1 MPNIVQIE
9 QRKRLAVR
17 NELIRRQNVKRH
29 AEHIARTKLKDDQNR
44 AQRVATW
51 QQELDRLHAASIH
64 GSGLD
69 AIRANRMTAL
79 KEMILKKKHVNE
91 GPGPEAALRGGAQP
105 RH

>member
-1 MPNIVQIE
+1 MANVVQIA
-9 QRKRLAVR
+9 QRKRIAVR
-17 NELIRRQNVKRH
+17 NDLIRRQNVKRH
-29 AEHIARTKLKDDQNR
+29 AENTARTKLKDDQHR

-79 KEMILKKKHVNE
+79 KEMILKKKHVYE
-91 GPGPEAALRGGAQP
+91 GTGP
-105 RH
+105 

>member
-1 MPNIVQIE
+1 MHMPNIMQIE

-29 AEHIARTKLKDDQNR
+29 AENTARTKLKDDQNR

-91 GPGPEAALRGGAQP
+91 GTGP
-105 RH
+105 

>member
-1 MPNIVQIE
+1 MAKVGKIA
-9 QRKRLAVR
+9 QRKRIAVR
-17 NELIRRQNVKRH
+17 NDLIRRQNVKRH
-29 AEHIARTKLKDDQNR
+29 AENTARTKLKDDQHR

-79 KEMILKKKHVNE
+79 KEMIIKRKHE
-91 GPGPEAALRGGAQP
+91 GTGP
-105 RH
+105 

>member
-9 QRKRLAVR
+9 QRKHVAVKHD
-17 NELIRRQNVKRH
+17 LIRRQNVKRH
-29 AEHIARTKLKDDQNR
+29 AQNAARTKLKDDQNR

-79 KEMILKKKHVNE
+79 KEMILKKKHVYE
-91 GPGPEAALRGGAQP
+91 GTGP
-105 RH
+105 

>member
-17 NELIRRQNVKRH
+17 NELIRRQNVKKH
-29 AEHIARTKLKDDQNR
+29 AENIARTKLKDDKNR
-44 AQRVATW
+44 AQHVATW

-79 KEMILKKKHVNE
+79 KEMIIKRKHE
-91 GPGPEAALRGGAQP
+91 GTGP
-105 RH
+105 

>member
-1 MPNIVQIE
+1 MKKVMPNIIQIE

-69 AIRANRMTAL
+69 AVRANRMTAL
-79 KEMILKKKHVNE
+79 KEMILKKKHVYE
-91 GPGPEAALRGGAQP
+91 GTGP
-105 RH
+105 